1 MEGLGRM
8 VEVVRPVCLTVC
20 LTVCH
25 YYITNYL
32 LPLKGESK

>member
-1 MEGLGRM
+1 MEGFGRM
-8 VEVVRPVCLTVC
+8 GKVRPVCLTVC